1 MKREPKAPGRTPR
14 GSGAERED
22 VEAFDVI
29 PDVRDGLTRPE
40 RIVVHHLHSLQRERP
55 GRYIATAELFGRV
68 VEDLDITQERLQL
81 ILRRLDEQ

>member
-22 VEAFDVI
+22 VVSNVI

-40 RIVVHHLHSLQRERP
+40 RLVVHHLHSLQRERP